1 MDVGLMQQ
9 IVIVVLALLW
19 SIAGHAESVDKPA
32 RIGLCAACHGED
44 GIGRGAGIPHLA
56 AQDEQYLRSALNQY
70 RAGERREA
78 AMRASAGALSVADIA
93 ALARWYAAQ
102 PRSISGAAP

>member
-1 MDVGLMQQ
+1 MQQ
-9 IVIVVLALLW
+9 IVIVALALLW
-19 SIAGHAESVDKPA
+19 SGVGHAESVDKPA

-56 AQDEQYLRSALNQY
+56 EQDVQYLRSALNQY

-78 AMRASAGALSVADIA
+78 AMRAAAGALSAADIA

-102 PRSISGAAP
+102 PRNATSAAP